1 MYLRN
6 TGAVRHWEGLTLFEI
21 AGLTCKVIFFPLK
34 NKVELKNDES

>member
-1 MYLRN
+1 MGGAKYLRN

-34 NKVELKNDES
+34 NT